1 MPYSASI
8 IGMAMKRAAKS
19 SVSELDRAKLSV
31 DDLTDTVRHLTL
43 RMKVTETICH
53 AIEVGRAAD
62 ALKSAVSETERL
74 EQRTIE
80 RTAVEESRP
89 IVPTPEDLNL
99 QGRISE
105 STTTKNGK
113 LDDGSKLSNSGPK
126 ENAIAASIAELYDR
140 AGGFIKR

>member
-62 ALKSAVSETERL
+62 TLKSTVSEAERL
-74 EQRTIE
+74 EQRTIG
-80 RTAVEESRP
+80 RTAVKENRP
-89 IVPTPEDLNL
+89 IVPTSEDLNI

-105 STTTKNGK
+105 STTGKNGI
-113 LDDGSKLSNSGPK
+113 LADGSKRSNS
-126 ENAIAASIAELYDR
+126 
-140 AGGFIKR
+140 

>member
-1 MPYSASI
+1 MAYSASI

-19 SVSELDRAKLSV
+19 SVSELDRAKLSI
-31 DDLTDTVRHLTL
+31 DDLTNTVRHLTL

-62 ALKSAVSETERL
+62 ALKSAMSEAERL

-80 RTAVEESRP
+80 RTAMEESRR
-89 IVPTPEDLNL
+89 IVPTSEDLNL
-99 QGRISE
+99 EGRISD

-113 LDDGSKLSNSGPK
+113 LDEG
-126 ENAIAASIAELYDR
+126 
-140 AGGFIKR
+140 

>member
-1 MPYSASI
+1 MAYSASI

-19 SVSELDRAKLSV
+19 SVSELDRAKLSI

-62 ALKSAVSETERL
+62 ALKSAMSEAERL

-105 STTTKNGK
+105 STITENDKSDK
-113 LDDGSKLSNSGPK
+113 DGKLSNNEPR
-126 ENAIAASIAELYDR
+126 ENVIAARIAELYDR
-140 AGGFIKR
+140 VGGFIKH

>member
-1 MPYSASI
+1 MAYSSSI

-19 SVSELDRAKLSV
+19 SVSELDRAKLSI

-80 RTAVEESRP
+80 RTAAEESRP
-89 IVPTPEDLNL
+89 IVPTSEDLNL
-99 QGRISE
+99 QGRIPE

-113 LDDGSKLSNSGPK
+113 LDDGSKLSNSAPK

-140 AGGFIKR
+140 VGGFIKR

>member
-1 MPYSASI
+1 MAYSASVL
-8 IGMAMKRAAKS
+8 GMAMKRAAKS
-19 SVSELDRAKLSV
+19 SVSELDRAKLSI

-43 RMKVTETICH
+43 RMKVAETICH

-80 RTAVEESRP
+80 RTAAEESRP
-89 IVPTPEDLNL
+89 IVPTSEDLNL
-99 QGRISE
+99 QGRIPE

-113 LDDGSKLSNSGPK
+113 LDDGSKLSNSAPK

-140 AGGFIKR
+140 VGGFIKR

>member
-1 MPYSASI
+1 
-8 IGMAMKRAAKS
+8 MAMKRAAKS
-19 SVSELDRAKLSV
+19 SVSELDRAKFSI

-62 ALKSAVSETERL
+62 ALKSAVSETEKL

-80 RTAVEESRP
+80 RTAVEKSRP
-89 IVPTPEDLNL
+89 IVPTSEDLNL

-113 LDDGSKLSNSGPK
+113 LDDGSKISNRGPK

-140 AGGFIKR
+140 VGGFIKR

>member
-1 MPYSASI
+1 
-8 IGMAMKRAAKS
+8 MAMKRAAKS
-19 SVSELDRAKLSV
+19 SVSELDRAKFSI

-43 RMKVTETICH
+43 RMKVTETLCQ

-80 RTAVEESRP
+80 RTAAEESRP
-89 IVPTPEDLNL
+89 IVPTSEDLNL
-99 QGRISE
+99 QGRIPE

-113 LDDGSKLSNSGPK
+113 LDDGSKLSNSAPK

-140 AGGFIKR
+140 VGGFIKR